1 MDTFVAKM
9 DFPDF
14 FLVFPWNAWLAL
26 LKNGYGINGSPNW
39 YLQYSLKTDNLEL
52 SSVEVSCKV

>member
-26 LKNGYGINGSPNW
+26 LKNCLEDMGSMDHLIGIF
-39 YLQYSLKTDNLEL
+39 TDD
-52 SSVEVSCKV
+52 SSIVFEN

>member
-26 LKNGYGINGSPNW
+26 LKKTVWKIWGQWITRLVSSLMI
-39 YLQYSLKTDNLEL
+39 LQ
-52 SSVEVSCKV
+52 